1 MAVQQPAFRD
11 SPTGYEQPAWESRMI
26 KSNNDALLGHQAKT
40 ETASEIAQSTDADA
54 DHREAIVGIT
64 KGLSEALA
72 GRGVEARRFFQELQ
86 ASRG

>member
-1 MAVQQPAFRD
+1 MAVQQPDVRER
-11 SPTGYEQPAWESRMI
+11 PTGYEQPAWESRMI
-26 KSNNDALLGHQAKT
+26 KPNNDALLGQQAQT

-54 DHREAIVGIT
+54 DHREAIVGIA
-64 KGLSEALA
+64 KGLSEAIA

>member
-26 KSNNDALLGHQAKT
+26 KPNNDALLGQQAQT

-54 DHREAIVGIT
+54 ERRAAIAGIT
-64 KGLSEALA
+64 EGLSQALA
-72 GRGVEARRFFQELQ
+72 GLGVEARRFFQEFQ